1 MKMASLNALFRDAK
15 NSAWKRFLL
24 NRILWAGIP
33 FNAPHRLRIVDIS
46 DEQVRIAIPFIKRNL
61 NHLRSLHACV
71 MATAAEYASGLM
83 LLQHFDA
90 ARYRLIMQKIE
101 VEYHYQGKKAAYSKA
116 ELTIDSVQSAILNRF
131 AAGEDKVVFQ
141 AQAEVFDLDGKH
153 LCTATIYWQIKDWKT
168 VRTATA

>member
-1 MKMASLNALFRDAK
+1 MKMASLNALFRDAT

-33 FNAPHRLRIVDIS
+33 FNAPHRLRIVAIS
-46 DEQVRIAIPFIKRNL
+46 NEEVRIAIPFIKRNL

-90 ARYRLIMQKIE
+90 ASYRLIMQKIE
-101 VEYHYQGKKAAYSKA
+101 VEYHYQGKKAAYSRA
-116 ELTIDSVQSAILNRF
+116 QLTNDRVQSTILNRF
-131 AAGEDKVVFQ
+131 AAGDDKVVFQ
-141 AQAEVFDLDGKH
+141 AEAEVFDIDGQL
-153 LCTATIYWQIKDWKT
+153 LCSAVIYWQIKDWKA